1 MGRRSYLAVM
11 QDLPHAS
18 EPGPK
23 LGVSVA
29 LARDDTLLLVRRAR
43 GAYRGMW
50 SLPGGHV
57 RRGET
62 LADAAARELR
72 EETGVTAS
80 IGRRID
86 TIEIMLPDGDDGPGD
101 HYVLVVF
108 EADFVSG
115 AVVAADDASEA
126 GWFSAAEIAGMD
138 LTPQTRQIIETHYLP
153 SRRTA

>member
-1 MGRRSYLAVM
+1 M
-11 QDLPHAS
+11 QDLPDAS
-18 EPGPK
+18 DPGPR

-29 LARDDTLLLVRRAR
+29 LAKDDALLLVRRAR
-43 GAYRGMW
+43 GAYRGLW

-57 RRGET
+57 RRGES

-72 EETGVTAS
+72 EETGITAS

-86 TIEIMLPDGDDGPGD
+86 TIEIMLPDGADGPGD

-115 AVVAADDASEA
+115 VVAAADDAADA
-126 GWFSAAEIAGMD
+126 GWFSIADVAGMD
-138 LTPQTRQIIETHYLP
+138 LTPETRQIIETHYPP